1 MLCANLDF
9 TVSVGR
15 CAWVVIGVFLHAF
28 SYVQRWLRLV
38 PNVLP
43 HVFAYV

>member
-15 CAWVVIGVFLHAF
+15 CAWVEIGVFFCMH
-28 SYVQRWLRLV
+28 SRVS
-38 PNVLP
+38 NGG
-43 HVFAYV
+43 